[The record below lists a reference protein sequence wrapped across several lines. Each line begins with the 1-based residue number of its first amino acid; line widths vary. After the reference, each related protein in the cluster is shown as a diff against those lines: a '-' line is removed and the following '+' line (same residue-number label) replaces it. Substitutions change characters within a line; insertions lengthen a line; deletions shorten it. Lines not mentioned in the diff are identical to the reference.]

1 MPLAPGS
8 SRAVISKNIDEL
20 THHGSRE
27 RPHDQIVAIALHN
40 ADKYQHRAVGGGLS
54 MPSPSFSDRGA
65 ARELQMGDTFHP
77 GGLFTGG
84 AGGRTDQLPRA
95 VAADSFVIP
104 ADVISGIGQG
114 DTMAGS
120 KIMDGILSSG
130 PFGTRLPRGRRADGG
145 NASDGGISHVLVAGG
160 EYLVNRDKVAE
171 LGRRVRLGGKSRA
184 RSDLAAGH
192 EALRTMVDKVRKH
205 QKKFLASAPK
215 PKK

>member
-1 MPLAPGS
+1 MPLQKSASRDAIS
-8 SRAVISKNIDEL
+8 SNI
-20 THHGSRE
+20 RE
-27 RPHDQIVAIALHN
+27 MQNSGHSHAQSVAASLHT
-40 ADKYQHRAVGGGLS
+40 ADMARRSHLAGGGLS

-192 EALRTMVDKVRKH
+192 EALRTMVDKVRNH
-205 QKKFLASAPK
+205 QKKFLATAPK